1 MFYHLKGVIAEILPG
16 MAVVEC
22 GGAGYAVYTTQ
33 QTLSRLRVGAEAKLY
48 IREIIREDAFDLYG
62 FATLA
67 EKNCFELLTAVSG
80 VGPKAAVSIL
90 SSGTPDSVYMAV
102 MSGDDR
108 ALTAAPGIG
117 KKLAQRVI
125 LELKDKLGKMND
137 VFPAGEAAVSV
148 PAGDPARAKIS
159 DAAAA
164 LTSLGYSSA
173 EAAAALRGVD
183 MSLPLEEIIRAAL
196 RGMIT

>member
-1 MFYHLKGVIAEILPG
+1 MFYHLKGIVAEILPG

-22 GGAGYAVYTTQ
+22 GGVGYAVNTTQ
-33 QTLSRLRVGAEAKLY
+33 QTLSRLRVGAEARLY

-62 FATLA
+62 FFTLA

-125 LELKDKLGKMND
+125 LELKDKLGKMPD
-137 VFPAGEAAVSV
+137 AFPAGEAAVSV
-148 PAGDPARAKIS
+148 PAGDPARSKLS
-159 DAAAA
+159 DASAA
-164 LTSLGYSSA
+164 LASLGYSAA
-173 EAAAALRGVD
+173 ETAAALRGVD
-183 MSLPLEEIIRAAL
+183 MSLPLEDIIRTAL